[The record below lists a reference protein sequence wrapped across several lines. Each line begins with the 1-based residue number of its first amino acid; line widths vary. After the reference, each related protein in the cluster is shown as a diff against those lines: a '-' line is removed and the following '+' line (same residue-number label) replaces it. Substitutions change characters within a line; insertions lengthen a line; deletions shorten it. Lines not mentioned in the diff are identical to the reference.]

1 MARGRKP
8 RNSDA
13 AEAAREHLNGADDD
27 GPSEQH
33 NSAARA
39 DTIRA
44 AVRYI
49 ANAQAEIK
57 ALREDLNEYKQK
69 HIKGDLGMKLSDFA
83 AVYRVS
89 QLEVEDRDKLLDT
102 LHEGFAALG
111 LGGQLNWLDAAEGEG
126 ERADA

>member
-13 AEAAREHLNGADDD
+13 AEAAREHLNGADD
-27 GPSEQH
+27 PQELS
-33 NSAARA
+33 NSSARA

-57 ALREDLNEYKQK
+57 ALREELNEYKQK

-102 LHEGFAALG
+102 LREGFAALG
-111 LGGQLNWLDAAEGEG
+111 LDGQLNWLDAAEGE
-126 ERADA
+126 RVDV

>member
-1 MARGRKP
+1 MARGRKQ

-13 AEAAREHLNGADDD
+13 GDAAREHLNGGANDD

-102 LHEGFAALG
+102 LREGFAALG
-111 LGGQLNWLDAAEGEG
+111 LGGQLNWLDATEG